1 MKQKTILKINK
12 VQTRNTFGIVINKCC
27 ASCAHKD
34 LTRAVTLRRCMK
46 HRKEVRTIEVCKLW
60 AMSQQL
66 RMAGSTQGCVKRRE
80 YLMLL
85 AAERETETLAE
96 QAGRPVKP
104 KSIAHIRALFER
116 EHGSIYVD
124 L

>member
-46 HRKEVRTIEVCKLW
+46 HRKDVRTNEVCKLW

-80 YLMLL
+80 YLML
-85 AAERETETLAE
+85 APRQTEEHRPHQGAVR
-96 QAGRPVKP
+96 AG
-104 KSIAHIRALFER
+104 AR
-116 EHGSIYVD
+116 EHLCGPLRS
-124 L
+124 